1 MTEIKPVGIESLE
14 TIRRLA
20 YEIWPHAYGEIL
32 SGEQLDYMLTKFYST
47 TSLAHQ
53 IKKLK
58 HRFILVYTNKKP
70 VGFASFSQHV
80 EAEKI
85 FHLNKIYVLPNQQG
99 KNIGK
104 QLLNYV
110 INKIKEFGAKS
121 LRLNVNRNNIALHF
135 YKKQGFEIIGEEDI
149 DIGNGFFMNDYV
161 MSKDL

>member
-20 YEIWPHAYGEIL
+20 YEIWPHAYSEIL

-47 TSLAHQ
+47 TSLTHQ

-80 EAEKI
+80 EDEKI
-85 FHLNKIYVLPNQQG
+85 FHLNKIYVSPKEQG
-99 KNIGK
+99 KNIGGE
-104 QLLNYV
+104 LLNYV
-110 INKIKEFGAKS
+110 TDKIKGLGAKS
-121 LRLNVNRNNIALHF
+121 LQLNVNRNNIALHF

-149 DIGNGFFMNDYV
+149 DIGHGFFMNDYV
-161 MSKDL
+161 MSKDV